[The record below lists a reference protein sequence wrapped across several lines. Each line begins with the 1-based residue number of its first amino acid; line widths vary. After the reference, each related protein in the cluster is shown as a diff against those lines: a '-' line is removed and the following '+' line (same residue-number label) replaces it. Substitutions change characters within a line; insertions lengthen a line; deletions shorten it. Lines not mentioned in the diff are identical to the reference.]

1 MDDVIVSESAK
12 YEIIDKILKE
22 EQDNINNNH
31 IISDVDMVDK
41 IVKIIK
47 EYVNANYIYKIK
59 EF

>member
-1 MDDVIVSESAK
+1 MDDMIVSESAK

-22 EQDNINNNH
+22 EQDNLNNNH

-47 EYVNANYIYKIK
+47 EYVNAN
-59 EF
+59 

>member
-12 YEIIDKILKE
+12 YEIIAKILKE

-47 EYVNANYIYKIK
+47 EYVNAN
-59 EF
+59 

>member
-1 MDDVIVSESAK
+1 MDDMIVRESAK

-47 EYVNANYIYKIK
+47 EYVNAN
-59 EF
+59 

>member
-12 YEIIDKILKE
+12 YEIIGKILKE

-47 EYVNANYIYKIK
+47 EYVNAN
-59 EF
+59 